1 MESLK
6 VIALSPW
13 DSGFPESS
21 SYLPRNLILAGGP
34 KGPRD
39 FVFPG
44 PPSKLLGSP
53 EGGAGADWGTRLA
66 LPLILP
72 SSPAPHNLSLEA

>member
-1 MESLK
+1 MRLEEGALENLK

-21 SYLPRNLILAGGP
+21 SYLPRNLILGGGP
-34 KGPRD
+34 KGSRD

-44 PPSKLLGSP
+44 
-53 EGGAGADWGTRLA
+53 A
-66 LPLILP
+66 
-72 SSPAPHNLSLEA
+72 SLKTPGLT